1 MSSLG
6 SVSASR
12 SVRFRRFYCTCI
24 GTDGEEAGCDGSNS
38 AYTIKLGRTSLLKKG
53 LLPDVEFNHQLI
65 SYRGFVYEYGCNYG
79 VQILDLNDPDYK
91 YDGITV
97 EFETA
102 GSNSCTYG
110 QVLPFTMSW
119 GRRYSIRKHN
129 CQHFASKLAEYLKTA
144 QCSGS
149 RKRNTEELTAFADNL
164 VFNCTECCE
173 VADTE
178 GTAVQVMAPT
188 VLLLLALIP
197 LLDQ

>member
-1 MSSLG
+1 MSAIEGVVAYQGWSL
-6 SVSASR
+6 
-12 SVRFRRFYCTCI
+12 
-24 GTDGEEAGCDGSNS
+24 
-38 AYTIKLGRTSLLKKG
+38 
-53 LLPDVEFNHQLI
+53 
-65 SYRGFVYEYGCNYG
+65 RGVPLYN
-79 VQILDLNDPDYK
+79 IL
-91 YDGITV
+91 T
-97 EFETA
+97 
-102 GSNSCTYG
+102 
-110 QVLPFTMSW
+110 
-119 GRRYSIRKHN
+119 HN